1 MAAGAIWKGTV
12 SFGLVNIIPFTVT
25 QTQALAQKR
34 LVKRR
39 GDR

>member
-25 QTQALAQKR
+25 QTQALVQKH

-39 GDR
+39 GD

>member
-12 SFGLVNIIPFTVT
+12 SFGLVNNIPFTVT
-25 QTQALAQKR
+25 QTQALAQKH

-39 GDR
+39 GD

>member
-25 QTQALAQKR
+25 QTQALAQKH
-34 LVKRR
+34 LVKKR
-39 GDR
+39 GN

>member
-25 QTQALAQKR
+25 QTQASAQKH
-34 LVKRR
+34 LFKRR
-39 GDR
+39 GN